1 MVNGILSPGQG
12 RGGTQTLVSLTMC
25 AGWWLGAGS
34 EREDS
39 QIWILSGPFPCVM
52 WCECAAHNYLES
64 GYCDMTGDTV
74 WGKSA
79 HSTGWTAIKTSKIQQ
94 WQSNCGILLN
104 SGELAATVSKC
115 QFGPGLPSPSRRDQ
129 TQFIIPGG
137 RREVPLQVF
146 VETANWDNKPI
157 IVIVTI

>member
-1 MVNGILSPGQG
+1 MGSWALS
-12 RGGTQTLVSLTMC
+12 R
-25 AGWWLGAGS
+25 A
-34 EREDS
+34 REAHKHLFL
-39 QIWILSGPFPCVM
+39 WPCVLGGGWGLGVIGKTVRYEYCLGHFHV